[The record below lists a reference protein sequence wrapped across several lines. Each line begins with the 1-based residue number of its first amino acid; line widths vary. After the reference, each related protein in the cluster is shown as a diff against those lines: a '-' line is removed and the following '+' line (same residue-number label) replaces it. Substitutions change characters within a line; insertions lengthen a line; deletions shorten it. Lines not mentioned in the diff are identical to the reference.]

1 MWLFND
7 GSVRGIEWR
16 SKKRS
21 SGALNLLSLLSFPI
35 SPVKILVLLILKF
48 KDVHQP
54 EFLTKFLW

>member
-21 SGALNLLSLLSFPI
+21 SGALTLLQTGEIELR
-35 SPVKILVLLILKF
+35 VVLYQLF
-48 KDVHQP
+48 VHIC
-54 EFLTKFLW
+54 EHICSSVIVEVV

>member
-16 SKKRS
+16 SEKRS
-21 SGALNLLSLLSFPI
+21 SGALSLLSFPI
-35 SPVKILVLLILKF
+35 TPVKILVLLILKF